1 MWQQPYA
8 MQFSM
13 NFLDENAYEV
23 RIYDRKLCGSG
34 GKSGSRDVI
43 VGRRDSPGE
52 TADAEGH

>member
-23 RIYDRKLCGSG
+23 RIYDREAVRQQPLRQLPTCF
-34 GKSGSRDVI
+34 
-43 VGRRDSPGE
+43 
-52 TADAEGH
+52 

>member
-1 MWQQPYA
+1 MREKGL
-8 MQFSM
+8 
-13 NFLDENAYEV
+13 NIDEGN
-23 RIYDRKLCGSG
+23 RKNKIGTSDGIYDWKLCGSG

>member
-23 RIYDRKLCGSG
+23 RIYDRKLCGSSGEG
-34 GKSGSRDVI
+34 GCLYAVDRQ
-43 VGRRDSPGE
+43 GE
-52 TADAEGH
+52 N